1 MKKKLAVLSCGWSYD
16 FITDFINGMQRA
28 VKDKDTDIYV
38 FNCYNYV
45 EFDGYINNSGFS
57 IYNLIHYEDY
67 DGVVILSDLIQNARI
82 LEKERQKIIAAG
94 KPAISINLA
103 MKDISCLKVDNYTGF
118 YELVNHLIKDHGVK
132 DFAWIGGKENTI
144 ELAERY
150 KAYRTALTDNNI
162 PINMENV
169 HTIPASSYNDAYA
182 YLMETKKLG
191 ATKPQAVVCAND
203 YIALAVMRISEERG
217 VKVPDELKIIGY
229 GDTIWGKTVT
239 PALTTVR
246 SNAEQIGFE
255 AANRVLNPAGEAQL
269 LKLKSSPVYRSSC
282 GCEGKTVSEGKSYNL
297 QIIDDLNQKE
307 KFNTQ
312 IEQLNE
318 IFLEANDTFTLLTN
332 LEGLFQKSHLFEGSD
347 FCIFLKSDWSSVLIN
362 TEEKLPQNLSYGEQV
377 QAIAS
382 IQNDK
387 KYPREILNV
396 RELLP
401 SKMITE
407 GSYVFL
413 FMPIYNHS
421 YVHGYYVSKNSLSFL
436 NSNFGYVWTK
446 TFGNSIERF
455 RRRNMYKLMSQR
467 KPQ

>member
-1 MKKKLAVLSCGWSYD
+1 
-16 FITDFINGMQRA
+16 MQRA

-203 YIALAVMRISEERG
+203 YIALAIMRISEERG

-255 AANRVLNPAGEAQL
+255 AANRVLNPAGEAQM

-282 GCEGKTVSEGKSYNL
+282 GCDGKTVSEGKSYNL

-407 GSYVFL
+407 GSNVFL

-467 KPQ
+467 KQ

>member
-16 FITDFINGMQRA
+16 FITDFINGMLRA

-67 DGVVILSDLIQNARI
+67 DGVVILSDLIQNPRI

-103 MKDISCLKVDNYTGF
+103 MKDISCLKVDNYSGF
-118 YELVNHLIKDHGVK
+118 YELVTHLIKDHGVK
-132 DFAWIGGKENTI
+132 DFAWIGGKETTI
-144 ELAERY
+144 EIAERY

-203 YIALAVMRISEERG
+203 YIALAIMRISEERG

-255 AANRVLNPAGEAQL
+255 AANRVLNPAGEAQM

-282 GCEGKTVSEGKSYNL
+282 GCDGKTVSEGKSYNL

-347 FCIFLKSDWSSVLIN
+347 FCSFLKSDWSSVLIN

-407 GSYVFL
+407 GSNVFL

-467 KPQ
+467 KQ

>member
-203 YIALAVMRISEERG
+203 YIALAIMRISEERG

-255 AANRVLNPAGEAQL
+255 AANRVLNPAGEAQM

-282 GCEGKTVSEGKSYNL
+282 GCDGKTVSEGKSYNL

-407 GSYVFL
+407 GSNVFL

-467 KPQ
+467 KQ

>member
-1 MKKKLAVLSCGWSYD
+1 MREKL
-16 FITDFINGMQRA
+16 F
-28 VKDKDTDIYV
+28 
-38 FNCYNYV
+38 
-45 EFDGYINNSGFS
+45 
-57 IYNLIHYEDY
+57 
-67 DGVVILSDLIQNARI
+67 
-82 LEKERQKIIAAG
+82 
-94 KPAISINLA
+94 
-103 MKDISCLKVDNYTGF
+103 
-118 YELVNHLIKDHGVK
+118 
-132 DFAWIGGKENTI
+132 
-144 ELAERY
+144 
-150 KAYRTALTDNNI
+150 
-162 PINMENV
+162 
-169 HTIPASSYNDAYA
+169 
-182 YLMETKKLG
+182 
-191 ATKPQAVVCAND
+191 
-203 YIALAVMRISEERG
+203 
-217 VKVPDELKIIGY
+217 
-229 GDTIWGKTVT
+229 
-239 PALTTVR
+239 
-246 SNAEQIGFE
+246 
-255 AANRVLNPAGEAQL
+255 
-269 LKLKSSPVYRSSC
+269 
-282 GCEGKTVSEGKSYNL
+282 
-297 QIIDDLNQKE
+297 QKE

-407 GSYVFL
+407 GSNVFL

-467 KPQ
+467 KQ

>member
-16 FITDFINGMQRA
+16 FITDFINGMLRA

-103 MKDISCLKVDNYTGF
+103 MKDISCLKVDNYSGF
-118 YELVNHLIKDHGVK
+118 YELVTHLIKDHGVK
-132 DFAWIGGKENTI
+132 DFAWIGGKETTI
-144 ELAERY
+144 EIAERY

-203 YIALAVMRISEERG
+203 YIALAIMRISEERG

-255 AANRVLNPAGEAQL
+255 AANRVLNPAGEAQM

-282 GCEGKTVSEGKSYNL
+282 GCDGKTVSEGKSYNL

-407 GSYVFL
+407 GSNVFL

-467 KPQ
+467 KQ

>member
-16 FITDFINGMQRA
+16 FLTDFISGIKRA
-28 VKDKDTDIYV
+28 VDGKDTDVYV

-45 EFDGYINNSGFS
+45 EFNGYINNSGFS
-57 IYNLIHYEDY
+57 IYNLVNYEDY
-67 DGVVILSDLIQNARI
+67 DGVIILSDLIQNARV
-82 LEKERQKIIAAG
+82 LEKERQKILAAG

-103 MKDISCLKVDNYTGF
+103 MKDISCLKVDNYSGF
-118 YELVNHLIKDHGVK
+118 YELVTHLIKEHGIK
-132 DFAWIGGKENTI
+132 DFAWLGGKETTLEI
-144 ELAERY
+144 AERY

-169 HTIPASSYNDAYA
+169 HTIPSSSYNDAYA
-182 YLMETKKLG
+182 YLMETKKSG

-203 YIALAVMRISEERG
+203 YIALAVMKIAEERG
-217 VKVPDELKIIGY
+217 VKVPEELKVIGY
-229 GDTIWGKTVT
+229 GDTIWGKMVN
-239 PALTTVR
+239 PGMTTVR

-269 LKLKSSPVYRSSC
+269 LKLKSSPVYRASC
-282 GCEGKTVSEGKSYNL
+282 GCQANSQPEGKSYSL

-347 FCIFLKSDWSSVLIN
+347 FCIFLKADWSSVLIN
-362 TEEKLPQNLSYGEQV
+362 TEEKLPQNLSYGSQV

-382 IQNDK
+382 IQNDV
-387 KYPREILNV
+387 KYPREILSV
-396 RELLP
+396 RDLLP
-401 SKMITE
+401 SKMLTE
-407 GSYVFL
+407 GSNVFL

-421 YVHGYYVSKNSLSFL
+421 YVHGYYVSKNSLAFL

-455 RRRNMYKLMSQR
+455 RKRNMYKHKMT
-467 KPQ
+467 KN

>member
-203 YIALAVMRISEERG
+203 YIALAIMRISEERG

-255 AANRVLNPAGEAQL
+255 AANRVLNPAGEAQM
-269 LKLKSSPVYRSSC
+269 LKLKSSPVYRPSC
-282 GCEGKTVSEGKSYNL
+282 GCDGKTVSEGKSYNL

-407 GSYVFL
+407 GSNVFL

-467 KPQ
+467 KQ